1 MFGLATGDVLISP
14 RMDSK
19 LRDRSSMYKRRNESP
34 KFRDLLRERCRSR
47 IKASRRALLT
57 EFRQKADNDTLRD
70 VFSNILHEEIKILK
84 EGAPESK
91 EEDNLPEEYPD
102 DEEQWL
108 LTEYEKVLE
117 DEANTLF
124 GEWENEVICPL
135 CEKSALVP
143 TIDDSVACY
152 KCCQRFPDGT
162 SLHGLREVLDRSI
175 ETHNTSCTEKCQF
188 ALISDNELT
197 GFYQICDSCG
207 LMINLL

>member
-1 MFGLATGDVLISP
+1 MFALATGDVLISP

-57 EFRQKADNDTLRD
+57 EFRQKADNDTIRD
-70 VFSNILHEEIKILK
+70 VFSSMLHEEIKVLK
-84 EGAPESK
+84 EGIPESK
-91 EEDNLPEEYPD
+91 EEDNISQEYPD

-108 LTEYEKVLE
+108 LSEYEKVLANE
-117 DEANTLF
+117 EAILF

-135 CEKSALVP
+135 CEKSALVQ
-143 TIDDSVACY
+143 TIDDSIACH
-152 KCCQRFPDGT
+152 KCNQRFPDGT
-162 SLHGLREVLDRSI
+162 SLHGLREVLDGSI
-175 ETHNTSCTEKCQF
+175 ATHNASCTEQSQF
-188 ALISDNELT
+188 ALISDNEST

-207 LMINLL
+207 LMVHLL